1 VALGRQT
8 VIRFSKCRYIR
19 VLIASNLPF
28 SPQGECQ
35 SRNQPRATRLEI
47 PFIPDTGLSTPARD
61 VHAPLRMREHLAL
74 STINDSRHNE
84 VSKAF
89 RAHRYGISFAIS
101 AKVRGL
107 LLALCLVPALHAGE
121 REDFASPRFVRG
133 DLPLVPVLAVSGGEV
148 FLEVLVTE
156 DGRVDAVDV
165 LRTTPPFTEAL
176 VDAVRRWQFT
186 RAAAPQTGSLR
197 VFVAG
202 IFAPPALEGPTLG
215 EPPKDL
221 RAPHEDVA
229 FPVFWTRAGYPPHA
243 MGAGAVLI
251 ETTFGDSPIPIDT
264 RVVVS
269 APGFD
274 EAALDAARS
283 WAFRPARRDGQVVA
297 THAYIVFGFRPPVR
311 GF

>member
-1 VALGRQT
+1 MCMHHCGCVNIWR
-8 VIRFSKCRYIR
+8 
-19 VLIASNLPF
+19 
-28 SPQGECQ
+28 SP
-35 SRNQPRATRLEI
+35 R
-47 PFIPDTGLSTPARD
+47 
-61 VHAPLRMREHLAL
+61 
-74 STINDSRHNE
+74 STILATTKFRKH
-84 VSKAF
+84 F

-176 VDAVRRWQFT
+176 ADAVRRWQFT

-283 WAFRPARRDGQVVA
+283 WAFRPARRDGQVIA

>member
-1 VALGRQT
+1 
-8 VIRFSKCRYIR
+8 
-19 VLIASNLPF
+19 
-28 SPQGECQ
+28 
-35 SRNQPRATRLEI
+35 
-47 PFIPDTGLSTPARD
+47 
-61 VHAPLRMREHLAL
+61 M
-74 STINDSRHNE
+74 
-84 VSKAF
+84 
-89 RAHRYGISFAIS
+89 
-101 AKVRGL
+101 RGL
-107 LLALCLVPALHAGE
+107 LLALCLVPALHAGQ
-121 REDFASPRFVRG
+121 REDLASPRFVRG

-148 FLEVLVTE
+148 FLEVLVTA

-251 ETTFGDSPIPIDT
+251 EGTIGDSPILIDT

-297 THAYIVFGFRPPVR
+297 TRAYIVFGFRPPVR